1 MKLPQMNST
10 NLSTLKDLFDQY
22 STPTIKKKLKQIEGL
37 EEFVMEQTQDFPKEI
52 KLISRA
58 KAIVNENPCKCEN
71 CGVTHGSLRR
81 KFCSV
86 ACDKEFNEE
95 RDREYHIKRTI
106 EQAEEKFKDSV
117 EGVHYVICL
126 ECGCKTYN
134 LEQHLS
140 LHQMD
145 IEDYKS
151 KHPGC
156 STSPSIKSQRF
167 KGESNPAFGHGGKYS
182 PFSKKF
188 VNYEGKTEEEINER
202 IGDAKKKSFETKQS
216 NPQNEQTRIEY
227 YLSRGLSMEDAK
239 QALYDRQN
247 TFSLDKLISKYG
259 EEEGTKRWKD
269 RQDKWQA
276 TLNNLPEEEKIMINA
291 KKGFWRYTNPTTDM
305 MDVNSEFNKV
315 PTKLYVIEYCPYGSE
330 KSYIKVGVTSKYLHQ
345 RFPTI
350 TVKEELLIH
359 ESDRFTNFHIE
370 RDVKKFIFE
379 NNLSIL
385 LENESDRFDGWTECV
400 DTAHKESIMEVVH
413 EAIRKNT

>member
-22 STPTIKKKLKQIEGL
+22 SAPTIKKKLKQLEGL

-95 RDREYHIKRTI
+95 RDREYYIKRTI
-106 EQAEEKFKDSV
+106 EQAEETFKDSV

-188 VNYEGKTEEEINER
+188 VNYEGRTEEEINEG

-291 KKGFWRYTNPTTDM
+291 KKGFWRYTNPKTDNMEPSQEETT
-305 MDVNSEFNKV
+305 F
-315 PTKLYVIEYCPYGSE
+315 YVIRYRPREGKE
-330 KSYIKVGVTSKYLHQ
+330 YIKVGVTNRNLSSRFSIISVVEEIYTHKGTRHQ
-345 RFPTI
+345 
-350 TVKEELLIH
+350 
-359 ESDRFTNFHIE
+359 NFHIE

-400 DTAHKESIMEVVH
+400 DITHKESIMEVVN
-413 EAIRKNT
+413 EAIRENT